1 MHARSIL
8 FPRLAAALALLA
20 LAGCVEPYMPA
31 VVDAP
36 ASYLVVDGFINGN
49 GRTRVKL
56 SRTTNVNAT
65 ATPPTEKGAKLF
77 ILDNT
82 GVRYALTEL
91 GNGSYQSDSL
101 ALSPTRQYQLHI
113 TSARNISYESAL
125 VPLKITPPIDQLKW
139 RLNANQVQL
148 LLSTH
153 DATQASRYYRW
164 GFVETWE
171 FNSAYQ
177 SYLEY
182 DRLRRAMKPRTTPIY
197 TCWHTE
203 RRNAIKQLSTAQL
216 SQDALFDA
224 NVLDLSANSE
234 RFKIRYSVLVSQYA
248 QTPEEFAYYELLRK
262 NTEAVGGV
270 NDPLPSQLTGNVRR
284 VDNATEPVLGF
295 IGAHTVQST
304 RLFINNADLRLP
316 TGWQFSTYYQNCSQ
330 GVELFFDPITRAKTL
345 SYPHTRTYSA
355 PENTPIDIEMDPVH
369 GDTLGYSGSTTACV
383 DCRTNGSNAKPS
395 FW

>member
-1 MHARSIL
+1 MSAQPIL
-8 FPRLAAALALLA
+8 FSRLVAAFALLA

-49 GRTRVKL
+49 GRTRVNL
-56 SRTTNVNAT
+56 TRTINVNAT
-65 ATPPTEKGAKLF
+65 TIPQVEKGAKLF

-82 GVRYALTEL
+82 GARYALTEL
-91 GNGSYQSDSL
+91 GTGSYQSDSIL
-101 ALSPTRQYQLHI
+101 LNPTRQYQLRI
-113 TSARNISYESAL
+113 TSASNVIYESAL
-125 VPLKITPPIDQLKW
+125 VPLKVTPVIDNLKW
-139 RLNANQVQL
+139 RLNGSQVQL

-153 DATQASRYYRW
+153 DPAQASRYYRW

-182 DRLRRAMKPRTTPIY
+182 DRLLKAMKPRTTPIY

-203 RRNAIKQLSTAQL
+203 RRSAIKQLSTAQL
-216 SQDALFDA
+216 SQDALLDA
-224 NVLDLSANSE
+224 NVLDLSASSE
-234 RFKIRYSVLVSQYA
+234 RFKTRYCVLVNQYA

-284 VDNATEPVLGF
+284 LDNPAEPVLGF
-295 IGAHTVQST
+295 VGAHTVQST

-316 TGWQFSTYYQNCSQ
+316 TGWQFSTYYQNCTQ
-330 GVELFFDPITRAKTL
+330 GVELFFDPITRTKTL
-345 SYPHTRTYSA
+345 SYPHTRTYSSTT
-355 PENTPIDIEMDPVH
+355 NTPIDIEMDPVF

-383 DCRTNGSNAKPS
+383 DCRTNGSNVKPT